1 MKRKARRRIR
11 PEQLID
17 QAATPVFLVSADRR
31 IAFFNSGCEKLTGW
45 PTDEV
50 AGQLCEYVTDPRSGS
65 LEALAASLCP
75 PAEAFAGQIVSGPA
89 FIACRTGEPQRRML
103 NFVPLVDDEGTVTGI
118 LGVVAALDPPAK
130 LAETSPAQELHAELA
145 ALRITLSRRFGT
157 QSLICKSDGMLR
169 VAGQLAIARGTRAAV
184 LIWGEA
190 GAGKEHVARAIHYES
205 DWRTRAF
212 VPLDCLGLSPLDLEQ
227 ALGRLFGPSGDEE
240 YFASP
245 AGLWPGTIFLTH
257 VEHLP
262 RDLQKTVVEGFH
274 SESAQR
280 ADLRLIASTTVEPS
294 VLEADERLRPDF
306 YHLLTHLCIAVP
318 PLRRRM
324 PDLRYLAQHL
334 LEESNRGQSRQ
345 FNGFGDD
352 VWEKF
357 TAYNWPGNVDEL
369 LVVIDEARGACNE
382 PLIRAKDLPFR
393 FRTGLDAQAVGPV
406 IRPQVA
412 PLEPFLAQAEKA
424 QIEQALKECRHNKSK
439 AAKLLGMTRPRL
451 YRRMEILGIR
461 DEPASA

>member
-1 MKRKARRRIR
+1 MKRRARRRIR
-11 PEQLID
+11 PEQIIG
-17 QAATPVFLVSADRR
+17 QAATPVFLISVDRR
-31 IAFFNSGCEKLTGW
+31 IAFINSGCEKLTGW
-45 PTDEV
+45 PADEV
-50 AGQLCEYVTDPRSGS
+50 AGQLCDYVTDPRSGS

-75 PAEAFAGQIVSGPA
+75 PAEVFAGQIASVPT
-89 FIACRTGEPQRRML
+89 FIACRTGEPQPRML
-103 NFVPLVDDEGTVTGI
+103 NFIPLVDEDGTVTGI
-118 LGVVAALDPPAK
+118 LGVAAALDPPAN
-130 LAETSPAQELHAELA
+130 LAETGPAQELHAELA
-145 ALRITLSRRFGT
+145 ALRMSLSRRFGT
-157 QSLICKSDGMLR
+157 QSLICHSEGMLR
-169 VAGQLAIARGTRAAV
+169 VAGQLAIARGARAPV
-184 LIWGEA
+184 LIWGER
-190 GAGKEHVARAIHYES
+190 GTGKEHVARAIHYES
-205 DWRTRAF
+205 EWKTRAF
-212 VPLDCLGLSPLDLEQ
+212 VPLDCQGLSPLDLEQ
-227 ALGRLFGPSGDEE
+227 ALGRLFGPSCDEE

-245 AGLWPGTIFLTH
+245 AGLWPGTIFLMH

-262 RDLQKTVVEGFH
+262 RDLQKTVVENFR
-274 SESAQR
+274 SESAAR
-280 ADLRLIASTTVEPS
+280 ADLRLTAATSVEPS

-306 YHLLTHLCIAVP
+306 FHLLTHLCIAVP

-324 PDLRYLAQHL
+324 SDLRYLAQHL

-357 TAYNWPGNVDEL
+357 AEYNWPGNVDEL
-369 LVVIDEARGACNE
+369 LAVIHEARGTCNE

-393 FRTGLDAQAVGPV
+393 FRSGLDAQAVGPV

-412 PLEPFLAQAEKA
+412 PLEPFLAQAEKE
-424 QIEQALKECRHNKSK
+424 QIERALKQCRHNKSK